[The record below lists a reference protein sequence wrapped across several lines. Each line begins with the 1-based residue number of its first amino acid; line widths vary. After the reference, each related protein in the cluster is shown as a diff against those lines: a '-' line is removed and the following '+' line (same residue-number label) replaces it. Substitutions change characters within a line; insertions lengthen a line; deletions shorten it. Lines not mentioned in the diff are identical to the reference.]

1 VTMDSSTSLSWSSRC
16 SPTSRLKL
24 TGGFIIGTF
33 DLVPM
38 NFSYMTAGPI
48 LGLMFNSVILY
59 FRSQYLSRK
68 PVSMLPLMK

>member
-1 VTMDSSTSLSWSSRC
+1 
-16 SPTSRLKL
+16 LKL
-24 TGGFIIGTF
+24 TGGFIVGTF

-48 LGLMFNSVILY
+48 LGLMFNLVILY
-59 FRSQYLSRK
+59 FRPQYLSRK